1 MHATK
6 KKKKGRKRSIERG
19 KKCKVKEGKSK
30 RNGKIRMKKRQT
42 LANEWKQH
50 LKATTEGNDNYGQKA
65 MTTID
70 KRQHKKKVAA
80 NDGEQLLK
88 SKGKDN

>member
-1 MHATK
+1 
-6 KKKKGRKRSIERG
+6 
-19 KKCKVKEGKSK
+19 
-30 RNGKIRMKKRQT
+30 MKKRQT
-42 LANEWKQH
+42 LANEWRQH